1 MVLKEFELS
10 RKYFLLARFI
20 GVQYP
25 PLEGELKGEEECFF
39 VNLFEDK
46 TLRSSLSFGQGWG

>member
-25 PLEGELKGEEECFF
+25 PLEGELKGEEDCF
-39 VNLFEDK
+39 LFGY
-46 TLRSSLSFGQGWG
+46 LPLPAHRA

>member
-1 MVLKEFELS
+1 MVPKEFELS

-39 VNLFEDK
+39 VNLP
-46 TLRSSLSFGQGWG
+46 LLWRGLG